1 MFIIGKYK
9 VGIFT
14 DETYEIDSTE
24 NINKYDYEYL
34 EAENKYNSTFVG
46 IKLYENEELKK
57 SILIGSE
64 GGNTGINENSKII
77 EENRILICCANKIF
91 CLSFPELNLLWKTK
105 ADEMTCFE
113 VFKKDDF
120 YIVHGELE
128 ISKLDENGKILQQKG
143 GADIFTTIS
152 GKNDFEL
159 NEKYITATDWENR
172 IYKFDYDGNEYTD
185 TKQFP
190 WMKQKTER
198 LTAV

>member
-1 MFIIGKYK
+1 MYKIGKYIIE
-9 VGIFT
+9 IFT
-14 DETYEIDSTE
+14 DETYEVDSAE
-24 NINKYDYEYL
+24 NINEYDFEYL
-34 EAENKYNSTFVG
+34 EAENEYNSTFVG

-77 EENRILICCANKIF
+77 EENRVIICCANKIF

-113 VFKKDDF
+113 IFKKDNF

-128 ISKLDENGKILQQKG
+128 ISKLDENGKILWQKS

-159 NEKYITATDWENR
+159 NEKYIIATDWENR
-172 IYKFDYDGNEYTD
+172 IYKFDYEGNEYTD
-185 TKQFP
+185 MKQFP
-190 WMKQKTER
+190 WNK
-198 LTAV
+198 

>member
-1 MFIIGKYK
+1 MYKIGKYIIE
-9 VGIFT
+9 IFT
-14 DETYEIDSTE
+14 DETYEVDSAE
-24 NINKYDYEYL
+24 NINEYDFEYL
-34 EAENKYNSTFVG
+34 EADNKYNSTFIG

-77 EENRILICCANKIF
+77 EENRILICCADKIF
-91 CLSFPELNLLWKTK
+91 CLSFPELNILWKTK

-113 VFKKDDF
+113 IFKKDNF

-128 ISKLDENGKILQQKG
+128 ISKLDENGKILWQKG

-159 NEKYITATDWENR
+159 KEKYIIATDWENR

-185 TKQFP
+185 MKQFP
-190 WMKQKTER
+190 WMK
-198 LTAV
+198 

>member
-1 MFIIGKYK
+1 MYIIGKYK
-9 VGIFT
+9 IEIFT
-14 DETYEIDSTE
+14 DKTYEVDSAE
-24 NINKYDYEYL
+24 NTNEYDFEYL

-46 IKLYENEELKK
+46 IKLYENEALKK

-77 EENRILICCANKIF
+77 EENRILICCADKIF

-113 VFKKDDF
+113 IFKKDNF

-128 ISKLDENGKILQQKG
+128 ISKLDENGKILWQKG

-159 NEKYITATDWENR
+159 NEKYIIATDWENR

-185 TKQFP
+185 MKQFP
-190 WMKQKTER
+190 WMK
-198 LTAV
+198 

>member
-1 MFIIGKYK
+1 MYKIGKYIIE
-9 VGIFT
+9 IFT
-14 DETYEIDSTE
+14 DETYKVDSAE
-24 NINKYDYEYL
+24 NINEYDFEYL
-34 EAENKYNSTFVG
+34 EAENEYNSTFVG

-77 EENRILICCANKIF
+77 EENRVIICCANKIF

-113 VFKKDDF
+113 IFKKDNF

-128 ISKLDENGKILQQKG
+128 ISKLDENGKILWQKS

-159 NEKYITATDWENR
+159 NEKYIIATDWENR
-172 IYKFDYDGNEYTD
+172 IYKFDYEGNEYTD
-185 TKQFP
+185 MKQFP
-190 WMKQKTER
+190 WIK
-198 LTAV
+198 

>member
-1 MFIIGKYK
+1 MIEIGKYK
-9 VGIFT
+9 VEIFT
-14 DETYEIDSTE
+14 DETYEIGSAD
-24 NINKYDYEYL
+24 NINNYDFEYL
-34 EAENKYNSTFVG
+34 EPENKSNSTFVG
-46 IKLYENEELKK
+46 VKIYENEELNK

-77 EENRILICCANKIF
+77 EENRILICCADKIF

-113 VFKKDDF
+113 IFKKDDY

-128 ISKLDENGKILQQKG
+128 ITKLNENGKILWQKG

-159 NEKYITATDWENR
+159 TEKYIIVTDWENR
-172 IYKFDYDGNEYTD
+172 IYKFDYEGNEFTD
-185 TKQFP
+185 IKQFP
-190 WMKQKTER
+190 WMK
-198 LTAV
+198 